1 MVRLAV
7 KSATSARSLVFVVEP
22 SQATAT
28 FAAERV
34 CRCCPEGFPT
44 QPSILA
50 QSHLTSR
57 SGSRTAPVVLDRDPT
72 SELMPDLNLGPFV
85 VPWARLL
92 VRVRRLQ
99 DKVLAVTLG
108 NDLQSAWKAGV
119 GESGAHG
126 CAGMAAHVERIGE
139 HDGVQRVLE
148 RLAID
153 LGRHRTLRGKG
164 LGRKHG
170 TQQQVE
176 ALEHALAPIVEL
188 AAASIRGAVM
198 LPRDA
203 SRAFGAGG
211 ERAAEILAIL
221 VEPFMQHRVA
231 LRRAD

>member
-44 QPSILA
+44 QPSVLA

-126 CAGMAAHVERIGE
+126 CAGLTDSRSEE
-139 HDGVQRVLE
+139 HTCELQSLTNLVCRLLLEKKRLGVKVSLRLSDCPVLLG
-148 RLAID
+148 LAI
-153 LGRHRTLRGKG
+153 
-164 LGRKHG
+164 
-170 TQQQVE
+170 
-176 ALEHALAPIVEL
+176 
-188 AAASIRGAVM
+188 
-198 LPRDA
+198 
-203 SRAFGAGG
+203 
-211 ERAAEILAIL
+211 
-221 VEPFMQHRVA
+221 VA
-231 LRRAD
+231 